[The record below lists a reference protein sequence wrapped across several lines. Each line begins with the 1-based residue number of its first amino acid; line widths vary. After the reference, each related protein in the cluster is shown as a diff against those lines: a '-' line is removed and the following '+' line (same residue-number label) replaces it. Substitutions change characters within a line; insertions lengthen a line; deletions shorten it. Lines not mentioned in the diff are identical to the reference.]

1 MPSDLVVRALRKEY
15 PHPSG
20 TLVVLDGLSLAM
32 SRGEALAVMG
42 PSGSGKSTLLYIL
55 GSLESPTA
63 GAVEIC
69 GQDPFA
75 LGPAGLA
82 RFRNRSVGFVFQDH
96 HLLPQC
102 TSLENVLV
110 PTLARGGASP
120 EDAVR
125 AKDLLGRVG
134 LAERMDRLPS
144 ELSGGERQRVAI
156 ARALINSPPVV
167 LADEPTGNL
176 DRRSARRVGSL
187 LLELQRERDILLIA
201 VTHSVDLAARFPER
215 AELVDGRLE
224 RGA

>member
-1 MPSDLVVRALRKEY
+1 M
-15 PHPSG
+15 
-20 TLVVLDGLSLAM
+20 
-32 SRGEALAVMG
+32 
-42 PSGSGKSTLLYIL
+42 
-55 GSLESPTA
+55 
-63 GAVEIC
+63 EIC

-75 LGPAGLA
+75 LGPADLA

-125 AKDLLGRVG
+125 ARDLLGRVG

-156 ARALINSPPVV
+156 ARALINGPPVV

-201 VTHSVDLAARFPER
+201 VTHSLDLAARFPER